1 MAGLLNG
8 AAGWTDRYRPQ
19 GVPRRQ
25 CGGEHCNDHDGHRE
39 EQRADS
45 HIDARLLRLGQ
56 RKHPG
61 DCRVQDGGRQERHAR
76 EVKAVVRHR
85 VSRVKQERRDAD
97 VNGDGRERAEPAVE
111 LEVGHGRCKLASR
124 RPPRGGAGWVGAGWV
139 GVSQCA
145 AIRWRGGSRTWRLP
159 IERAGSPRPS
169 DDTGMQW

>member
-1 MAGLLNG
+1 MGRGLNG
-8 AAGWTDRYRPQ
+8 ALGWTNRYGPQ

-25 CGGEHCNDHDGHRE
+25 CGVEHQNDYDGHRKK
-39 EQRADS
+39 QGADP
-45 HIDARLLRLGQ
+45 HIGARLLRLGQ
-56 RKHPG
+56 RKHPS

-124 RPPRGGAGWVGAGWV
+124 QLPRGGA

-145 AIRWRGGSRTWRLP
+145 AICWRGGSRTWRLP

-169 DDTGMQW
+169 DDTGTQW